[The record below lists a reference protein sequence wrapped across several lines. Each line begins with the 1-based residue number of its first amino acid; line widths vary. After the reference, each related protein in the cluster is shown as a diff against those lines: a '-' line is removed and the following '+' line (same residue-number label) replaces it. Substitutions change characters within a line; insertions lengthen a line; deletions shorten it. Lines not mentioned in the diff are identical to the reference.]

1 MTKIP
6 DEKKE
11 VKNVKDRV
19 VTERKLIAAI
29 GVILKEDGYRG
40 LGLNRIAKT
49 AGVNKNLI
57 YRYFGD
63 VDTLV
68 ETYIR
73 EKDFW
78 LADNK
83 EFPEVFHPQANKEQ
97 IVASIAELLKNQLN
111 FFYNSEEMQHIILS
125 EISEDSNILKRLSSL
140 RESMAE
146 PFFSYTDKYFEKS
159 ELNFRALSAI
169 MTSGI
174 YYMVLQSKKNE
185 AINCGINIRTEQG
198 REMISKTIRQ
208 MLEWSFNDQKGR
220 SDIG

>member
-1 MTKIP
+1 MKEEKPGSKI
-6 DEKKE
+6 
-11 VKNVKDRV
+11 VKDRAL
-19 VTERKLIAAI
+19 TERKLIASVGA
-29 GVILKEDGYRG
+29 ILKEEGYRG

-73 EKDFW
+73 GKDFW

-83 EFPEVFHPQANKEQ
+83 EFPEVFTPTASKEQ
-97 IVASIAELLKNQLN
+97 IIVSTSDLLHNQLN
-111 FFYNSEEMQHIILS
+111 YFYNSEEMQHIILS
-125 EISEDSNILKRLSSL
+125 EISEDSQILKRLSAL
-140 RESMAE
+140 REAMAE
-146 PFFSYTDKYFEKS
+146 PFFSLTEKYFENS
-159 ELNFRALSAI
+159 DLNFRALSAI

-174 YYMVLQSKKNE
+174 YYLVLQSKKNE

-208 MLEWSFNDQKGR
+208 MIEWSFNYKEDDH
-220 SDIG
+220 S

>member
-1 MTKIP
+1 MTEIP
-6 DEKKE
+6 DEKI
-11 VKNVKDRV
+11 KNLKDRGL
-19 VTERKLIAAI
+19 TERKLIAAI

-83 EFPEVFHPQANKEQ
+83 DFPEVFHPQARKEQ
-97 IVASIAELLKNQLN
+97 MIASIAGLLENQLK
-111 FFYNSEEMQHIILS
+111 FFFNSEEMQHIILS

-174 YYMVLQSKKNE
+174 YYMVLQSQKNE

-208 MLEWSFNDQKGR
+208 ILEWSFNDEKGK
-220 SDIG
+220 SGVG

>member
-1 MTKIP
+1 MKAEKSGTKI
-6 DEKKE
+6 
-11 VKNVKDRV
+11 VKDRAL
-19 VTERKLIAAI
+19 TERKLIAAI
-29 GVILKEDGYRG
+29 GAILKEDGYRG

-83 EFPEVFHPQANKEQ
+83 EFPEVFTPKAGKEQ
-97 IVASIAELLKNQLN
+97 IIASISDLLHNQLN
-111 FFYNSEEMQHIILS
+111 YFYNSEEMQHIILS
-125 EISEDSNILKRLSSL
+125 EISEDSQILKRLSAL
-140 RESMAE
+140 RETMAE
-146 PFFSYTDKYFEKS
+146 PFFSLTEKYFENS
-159 ELNFRALSAI
+159 ALNFRALSAI

-174 YYMVLQSKKNE
+174 YYLVLQSKKNE

-198 REMISKTIRQ
+198 REMVSKTIRQ
-208 MLEWSFNDQKGR
+208 MIEWSFNYKEPDHL
-220 SDIG
+220 

>member
-1 MTKIP
+1 MKEEKTGTKI
-6 DEKKE
+6 
-11 VKNVKDRV
+11 VKDRAL
-19 VTERKLIAAI
+19 TERKLIAAV
-29 GVILKEDGYRG
+29 GAILKEDGYRG

-83 EFPEVFHPQANKEQ
+83 EFPEVFTPPASKEQ
-97 IVASIAELLKNQLN
+97 IITSISDLLHNQLN
-111 FFYNSEEMQHIILS
+111 YFYNSEEMQHIILS
-125 EISEDSNILKRLSSL
+125 EISEDSQILKRLSAL
-140 RESMAE
+140 RETMAE
-146 PFFSYTDKYFEKS
+146 PFFSLTEKYFENS
-159 ELNFRALSAI
+159 ALNFRALSAI

-174 YYMVLQSKKNE
+174 YYLVLQSKKNE

-208 MLEWSFNDQKGR
+208 MIEWSFNYKESGHP
-220 SDIG
+220 

>member
-1 MTKIP
+1 M
-6 DEKKE
+6 KKE
-11 VKNVKDRV
+11 KIALTKVKDRPA
-19 VTERKLIAAI
+19 TERKLIAAV
-29 GVILKEDGYRG
+29 GEILKEDGYRA

-78 LADNK
+78 LSDNK
-83 EFPEVFHPQANKEQ
+83 EFPEVFAPQASKEQ
-97 IVASIAELLKNQLN
+97 IIVSISDLLQNQLN
-111 FFYNSEEMQHIILS
+111 YFYNSEQMQHIILS
-125 EISEDSNILKRLSSL
+125 EISDNSKTLKRLSAL
-140 RESMAE
+140 RERMAE
-146 PFFSYTDKYFEKS
+146 PFFAQTEKYFENS
-159 ELNFRALSAI
+159 AINFRALSAI

-174 YYMVLQSKKNE
+174 YYLVLQSKKNE
-185 AINCGINIRTEQG
+185 AINCGINIRTAQG

-208 MLEWSFNDQKGR
+208 MIEWSFNYKETIR
-220 SDIG
+220 ES

>member
-1 MTKIP
+1 M
-6 DEKKE
+6 
-11 VKNVKDRV
+11 
-19 VTERKLIAAI
+19 
-29 GVILKEDGYRG
+29 
-40 LGLNRIAKT
+40 NRIAKT

-83 EFPEVFHPQANKEQ
+83 EFPEVFDLQAGKEQ
-97 IVASIAELLKNQLN
+97 IIDSIAHLLESQLN
-111 FFYNSEEMQHIILS
+111 YFYNSEEMQHIILS
-125 EISEDSNILKRLSSL
+125 EISEDSQILKRLSAL
-140 RESMAE
+140 RETMAE
-146 PFFSYTDKYFEKS
+146 PFFMLTEKYFENS
-159 ELNFRALSAI
+159 ALNFRALSAI

-174 YYMVLQSKKNE
+174 YYLVLQSKKNE

-198 REMISKTIRQ
+198 RKMISKTIRQ
-208 MLEWSFNDQKGR
+208 MIEWSFNYQEDK
-220 SDIG
+220 

>member
-1 MTKIP
+1 MKI
-6 DEKKE
+6 
-11 VKNVKDRV
+11 KNETIESNKVKDRAL
-19 VTERKLIAAI
+19 TERKLIVAVGA
-29 GVILKEDGYRG
+29 ILKENGYRG

-83 EFPEVFHPQANKEQ
+83 EFPEVFNPQASQEQ
-97 IVASIAELLKNQLN
+97 MIASIADLLEHQLN

-125 EISEDSNILKRLSSL
+125 EISEDNKILKRLSSL

-146 PFFSYTDKYFEKS
+146 PFFSLMDKHFENS

-174 YYMVLQSKKNE
+174 YYMVLQSKRND

-198 REMISKTIRQ
+198 REMISKTIQQ
-208 MLEWSFNDQKGR
+208 MIDWSFNYDK
-220 SDIG
+220 SKKK